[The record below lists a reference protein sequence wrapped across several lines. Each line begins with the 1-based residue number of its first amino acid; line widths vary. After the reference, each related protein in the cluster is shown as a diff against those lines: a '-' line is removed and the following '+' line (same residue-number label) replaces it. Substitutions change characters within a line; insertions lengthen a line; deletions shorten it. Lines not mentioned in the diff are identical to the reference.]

1 MLRQLIVAFAVVAV
15 GTLSVPAGRA
25 AEQPGQDPSVA
36 GKKEAA
42 VDKMGRATHSA
53 AEKGEEIANTAA
65 KKLSDSWI
73 TSKTKLSLFA
83 DERVSGTD
91 VHVTTKQRVVALRGK
106 VGSEVARK
114 AAEEDARKVEGVQDV
129 ENHLIVSKSAPKVV
143 ERKDE
148 EIVKDVEGR
157 IKKDPG
163 LKKADIEVQADNGIV
178 TLKGNAPSLRAST
191 HASEA
196 ASRVSGVRAVHNE
209 LSIEEQG

>member
-1 MLRQLIVAFAVVAV
+1 MLRQLIAVFAVVVV

-25 AEQPGQDPSVA
+25 AEQPSQDPSVA
-36 GKKEAA
+36 EKKESA
-42 VDKMGRATHSA
+42 VDKMGRATHRA
-53 AEKGEEIANTAA
+53 AEKGKEITNTAA

-83 DERVSGTD
+83 DERVRGTD

-106 VGSEVARK
+106 VGSEAARK

-129 ENHLIVSKSAPKVV
+129 KNHLIVSESAAKMV

-148 EIVKDVEGR
+148 EIVKDIEGR

-178 TLKGNAPSLRAST
+178 TLKGNAPSLTAST
-191 HASEA
+191 QASEA

-209 LSIEEQG
+209 LSLEEQG